1 MLYVSKKETKGEQM
15 ATKKPAVLES
25 QHKQIQREAA
35 MRLNTGGRPIEESH
49 LDKVRDL
56 RNGK

>member
-15 ATKKPAVLES
+15 ATKKPAGLDFK
-25 QHKQIQREAA
+25 HKQIQRGLVWTE
-35 MRLNTGGRPIEESH
+35 GGRPIEESH